1 MNSYRCEW
9 RGPVELKSGLGNA
22 SRAYVRGLRRQGI
35 NVQVGAGALKH
46 SGSRRSAVKKVLIC
60 HVPPN
65 HVHVKE
71 ERKHYDYVILN
82 TVWETTQIPNRWK
95 PHMNKFDAVFVPTR
109 HNKEAL
115 RKSGVKVP
123 IFIVPHGVDTKEYR
137 PGNPKLNIPERKGRF
152 VFVSVFGFQHR
163 KNPEGLLRA
172 YWEEFSA
179 SDSVLLVIKTK
190 GYSSRENEAWIKQR
204 IIQYKKKLGL
214 GKSTAPVKVI
224 GREISPGQLKGI
236 FTLGD
241 AFVLPTR
248 GEGVGMPFLEAMAS
262 GIPVIATGWGGHMDF
277 LNSRNSFLVKY
288 VLQNPAV
295 GMRSGHAIS
304 RKFHELFAQQG
315 QLWAEPRL
323 QSLKK
328 QMRTAYQNP
337 LLCKMKGRQGRQD
350 VLGLSWDR
358 SGRMMKQAIEQ
369 VIGRKKKK

>member
-1 MNSYRCEW
+1 MNKYRCEW
-9 RGPVELKSGLGNA
+9 RGPVMKKSGLGIA
-22 SRAYVRGLRRQGI
+22 SRAYVRGLRRQGVE
-35 NVQVGAGALKH
+35 VQVGAGALKRP
-46 SGSRRSAVKKVLIC
+46 GARRSAVKKVLIC
-60 HVPPN
+60 HHPPH
-65 HVHVKE
+65 HVHVKQ

-82 TVWETTQIPNRWK
+82 TVWETTRIPNSWK

-115 RKSGVKVP
+115 LKSGVRVP
-123 IFIVPHGVDTKEYR
+123 IFIVPHGVDAKGYR
-137 PGNPKLNIPERKGRF
+137 PGNPKLNIPESKGRF

-179 SDSVLLVIKTK
+179 SDSVLLVIKTN

-204 IIQYKKKLGL
+204 IAGYKKKLGY
-214 GKSTAPVKVI
+214 GKSTAPVKII
-224 GREISPGQLKGI
+224 GRQLTPGQMKGM
-236 FTLGD
+236 FTLGN

-248 GEGVGMPFLEAMAS
+248 GEGVGLPFLEAMAS
-262 GIPVIATGWGGHMDF
+262 GIPVIATGWGGQMDF
-277 LNSRNSFLVKY
+277 LNSQNSFLVEY
-288 VLQNPAV
+288 MLQNPAV
-295 GMRSGHAIS
+295 SMRSRHAIS

-337 LLCKMKGRQGRQD
+337 RLCKRKGQQGRK
-350 VLGLSWDR
+350 VALGLSWDR
-358 SGRMMKQAIEQ
+358 SGRVMKQAIEQ
-369 VIGRKKKK
+369 VIGRKK

>member
-1 MNSYRCEW
+1 M
-9 RGPVELKSGLGNA
+9 SGLGIA
-22 SRAYVRGLRRQGI
+22 SRAYVQGLRRQGVH
-35 NVQVGAGALKH
+35 VQVGAGALKRL
-46 SGSRRSAVKKVLIC
+46 GTRRSAVKKVLIC

-82 TVWETTQIPNRWK
+82 TVWETTRIPNRWK
-95 PHMNKFDAVFVPTR
+95 PHMNKFDAVFVPTL

-123 IFIVPHGVDTKEYR
+123 VFIVPHGVNAKEYR
-137 PGNPKLNIPERKGRF
+137 PGIPKLRIPESKGKF

-179 SDSVLLVIKTK
+179 RDSVLLVIKTN

-204 IIQYKKKLGL
+204 IASYKNKLGY
-214 GKSTAPVKVI
+214 GKSAAPVKII
-224 GREISPGQLKGI
+224 GRQITPGQLKGI

-262 GIPVIATGWGGHMDF
+262 GIPVIATRWGGQMDF
-277 LNSRNSFLVKY
+277 LNSQNSFLVDY

-295 GMRSGHAIS
+295 SMRSSHAIS

-323 QSLKK
+323 QSLKQ

-337 LLCKMKGRQGRQD
+337 LLCKRKGQQGRRD
-350 VLGLSWDR
+350 ALGLSWDR
-358 SGRMMKQAIEQ
+358 SGRMMKLAIEQ
-369 VIGRKKKK
+369 VIGRKK